1 MEKRI
6 VLTKEDFDILISG
19 KILEKENVKVI
30 LQDIGYEKMID
41 MIEQK
46 LKELCTSV

>member
-6 VLTKEDFDILISG
+6 VLTENDFDVLISG

-30 LQDIGYEKMID
+30 LQDIGYVRMLEMIKS
-41 MIEQK
+41 K
-46 LKELCTSV
+46 LKELYEK